1 MEKCGSFIVAL
12 VFAFT
17 LQPYPWLRSKRSRQE
32 KIHPNSIKH

>member
-17 LQPYPWLRSKRSRQE
+17 LTALPVAAQQE
-32 KIHPNSIKH
+32 EPSGKIHPNSIKH